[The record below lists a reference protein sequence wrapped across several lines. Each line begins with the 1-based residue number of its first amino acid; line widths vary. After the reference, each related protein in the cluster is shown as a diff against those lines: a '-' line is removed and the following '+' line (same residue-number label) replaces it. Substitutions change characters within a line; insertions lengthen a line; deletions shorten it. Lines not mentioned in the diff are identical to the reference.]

1 MAPLV
6 ELLRINLKLIR
17 GCFRMIMAL
26 GGKFDLQ
33 KQVYFDGRRLSDF
46 CLGVQF
52 TADSSYAGTG

>member
-17 GCFRMIMAL
+17 GCFRNLLTL

-33 KQVYFDGRRLSDF
+33 KQVYFDGHRLSDF

-52 TADSSYAGTG
+52 PAESSYAGTG

>member
-1 MAPLV
+1 MATLV

-17 GCFRMIMAL
+17 GCFRKILAL

-33 KQVYFDGRRLSDF
+33 KQVYFDGHRLSDF

-52 TADSSYAGTG
+52 PAESSYTGTG